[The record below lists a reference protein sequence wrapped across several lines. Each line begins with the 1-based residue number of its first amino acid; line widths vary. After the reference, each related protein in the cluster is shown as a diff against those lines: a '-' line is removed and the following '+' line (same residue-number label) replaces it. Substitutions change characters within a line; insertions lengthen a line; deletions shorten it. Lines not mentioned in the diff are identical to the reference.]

1 MRSLLNS
8 NRPPVFCP
16 GCSHEKSLKS
26 LDKAFVDMDL
36 DENEIVIVT
45 DIGCSGLFD
54 TYFIT
59 HAMHGLHGRALT
71 YATGIKLSRPDLKV
85 VVIMGDGGLGI
96 GGAHLLAACR
106 RNLDLTL
113 IILNNFN
120 FGMTGGQYSSTTPN
134 AAIVS
139 SSFLN
144 TIEKPMDVCGIAE
157 SAGAPFLI
165 RASAHQKN
173 ISALLVEAIRFD
185 GFSLVD
191 LWGLCP
197 GRYGRKNPLSVK
209 DLKAS
214 IKRLPLFEGPIKSN
228 IRKEYGAAYRDAS
241 KKFTSNGDLQEIE
254 TIYKPTVYKQRRILF
269 LGSAGEGVISSG
281 TLLAHAAVSAG
292 MHVTQKSE
300 YNVTVMRG
308 PSVTELII
316 SPEPITYAGIEQPDI
331 ILALSQEGVSKRRN
345 IFHEMSKNCYIVLVK
360 GVKIPYTQGY
370 IRVVDFQ
377 KNGIKHKRYALA
389 SLFILTENEDLI
401 SREMLETAVKN
412 KYEGNKAQEILTL
425 LNKGGGNK

>member
-1 MRSLLNS
+1 MPSLLNP
-8 NRPPVFCP
+8 NRPPVYCP
-16 GCSHEKSLKS
+16 GCSHEMNLKS
-26 LDKAFVDMDL
+26 LDKAFMDMGL
-36 DENEIVIVT
+36 DSNEVVIVT

-71 YATGIKLSRPDLKV
+71 YATGIKLSRPDLTV

-113 IILNNFN
+113 IVLNNFN
-120 FGMTGGQYSSTTPN
+120 FGMTGGQYSSTTPSS
-134 AAIVS
+134 AKVS

-144 TIEKPMDVCGIAE
+144 TIEKPMDVCSIAE
-157 SAGAPFLI
+157 SAGASFLI
-165 RASAHQKN
+165 RASAHQKG
-173 ISALLVEAIRFD
+173 ISSSLADAIRFE

-197 GRYGRKNPLSVK
+197 GRFGRKNPLS
-209 DLKAS
+209 
-214 IKRLPLFEGPIKSN
+214 IKELEAEISELPPFKGLVKSN
-228 IRKEYGAAYRDAS
+228 IRKEYAAAYKSAAKISGRNIGMQGT
-241 KKFTSNGDLQEIE
+241 KKTFN
-254 TIYKPTVYKQRRILF
+254 PTVNKQHSILF

-316 SPEPITYAGIEQPDI
+316 SPEPITYPGIEQPDI
-331 ILALSQEGVSKRRN
+331 VIALSVEGVEKHQDV
-345 IFHEMSKNCYIVLVK
+345 FHEMTKNGYIILAE
-360 GVKIPYTQGY
+360 GLKIPATSAY
-370 IRVVDFQ
+370 IQEVNFQ
-377 KNGIKHKRYALA
+377 KKAIKRKSFALA
-389 SLFILTENEDLI
+389 SLSILAEKEDPI

-412 KYEGNKAQEILTL
+412 KYEGEKARESLSV
-425 LNKGGGNK
+425 LNKMTSV

>member
-1 MRSLLNS
+1 MPSLLNP
-8 NRPPVFCP
+8 NRPSLFCP
-16 GCSHEKSLKS
+16 GCSHEKGLKS
-26 LDKAFVDMDL
+26 LDKAFIDMGLDL
-36 DENEIVIVT
+36 NEVVIVT

-54 TYFIT
+54 TYFTT

-113 IILNNFN
+113 IVLNNFN
-120 FGMTGGQYSSTTPN
+120 FGMTGGQYSSTTPRSAN
-134 AAIVS
+134 VS

-144 TIEKPMDVCGIAE
+144 TIEKPMDVCSIAE

-165 RASAHQKN
+165 RASAHQNN
-173 ISALLVEAIRFD
+173 ISTLLDEAIRFD

-197 GRYGRKNPLSVK
+197 GRYGRQNPLSLK
-209 DLKAS
+209 DLEAG
-214 IKRLPLFEGPIKSN
+214 IARLPIFEGPVKSN
-228 IRKEYGAAYRDAS
+228 VRREYGAAYREAA
-241 KKFTSNGDLQEIE
+241 KKLAPYGDLREIE
-254 TIYKPTVYKQRRILF
+254 TIYKPTVDKQRRILF
-269 LGSAGEGVISSG
+269 LGSAGESVISSG

-292 MHVTQKSE
+292 MHVAQKSE

-331 ILALSQEGVSKRRN
+331 IIALSQEGVTKHQA
-345 IFHEMSKNCYIVLVK
+345 IFHKIGKNGYIILAK
-360 GVKIPYTQGY
+360 GVNIPDTRGY
-370 IRVVDFQ
+370 IREVDFQ
-377 KNGIKHKRYALA
+377 GHGIKRKDFALA
-389 SLFILTENEDLI
+389 SLSILAEKEDPI
-401 SREMLETAVKN
+401 SHEMLETAVKN
-412 KYEGNKAQEILTL
+412 KYEGKKAKETL
-425 LNKGGGNK
+425 SFLNNMPSP